1 MEDKVEVVA
10 EIDELEKARLS
21 AIEKE
26 KRLTDVEDNI
36 DEIVQVIATIEGGS
50 L

>member
-21 AIEKE
+21 VIEKE

-36 DEIVQVIATIEGGS
+36 DEIVQVIATIEGVS